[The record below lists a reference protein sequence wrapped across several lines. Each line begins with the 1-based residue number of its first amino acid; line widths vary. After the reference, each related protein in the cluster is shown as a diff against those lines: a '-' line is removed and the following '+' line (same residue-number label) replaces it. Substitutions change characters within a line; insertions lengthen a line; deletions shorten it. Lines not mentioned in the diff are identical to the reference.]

1 MLNSDLVKQLQGFG
15 KDADKVLIEFPNE
28 GGPYRSPGDLVP
40 LIGTDDIII
49 ETVYPRNDTI
59 VRDFFIELMKFQPNG
74 RVQLFLN
81 QGGSHPVAYYDISA
95 IRLHERGVVIIAGG
109 IIAT

>member
-1 MLNSDLVKQLQGFG
+1 MLNSDLIRQL
-15 KDADKVLIEFPNE
+15 DESDKPTGLVLVEFPKE

-40 LIGTDDIII
+40 LIGTSDTII
-49 ETVYPRNDTI
+49 ETVYPRNHMAVHDLF
-59 VRDFFIELMKFQPNG
+59 VELTEHPLDG

-81 QGGSHPVAYYDISA
+81 QGGSHPVAYYDIGA
-95 IRLHERGVVIIAGG
+95 IRLNERGVVLVAGG